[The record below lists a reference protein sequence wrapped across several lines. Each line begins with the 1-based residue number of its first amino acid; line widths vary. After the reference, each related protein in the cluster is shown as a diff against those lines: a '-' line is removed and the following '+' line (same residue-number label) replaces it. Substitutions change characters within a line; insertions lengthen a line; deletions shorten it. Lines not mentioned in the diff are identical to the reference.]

1 MPYDAP
7 PSLLAQ
13 LSDELRGVVAR
24 VSPSILSLAHGRGQ
38 GSGFVL
44 TPDGLL
50 LTNSHVVAGA
60 RGAITAGLADGR
72 SAAATVV
79 GTDPAT
85 DLAVLRVPLSGL
97 APLSLL
103 QAEQIAIGQ
112 LVIAI
117 GNPLRFERSVSLGVV
132 SAVDRALPAAEG
144 GLLEGLIQTDAAINP
159 GNSGGPL
166 VDVRGAVVGINTA
179 MIPRAQGLGFAVPA
193 QTASWVAAT
202 LIRDGRIQRPYFGM
216 SARGVELPG
225 AIAAATEQRRA
236 VLVSQVLAGSPAA
249 AAGLR
254 ADDLILQASGE
265 KLSLI
270 DDLQRVCVLARL
282 KAVELALWRRGRLER
297 LAVQLDQ
304 ARPARR

>member
-1 MPYDAP
+1 MPYDTP

-24 VSPSILSLAHGRGQ
+24 VSPSILSIGHARGQ

-50 LTNSHVVAGA
+50 VTNSHVVAGA
-60 RGAITAGLADGR
+60 RGPVTAGLADGR
-72 SAAATVV
+72 SAEATLV

-85 DLAVLRVPLSGL
+85 DLAVLRVPLSDL
-97 APLSLL
+97 APLALL
-103 QAEQIAIGQ
+103 QAEQLAIGQ
-112 LVIAI
+112 LVLAI

-132 SAVDRALPAAEG
+132 SAVDRALPSAEG

-166 VDVRGAVVGINTA
+166 VDVRGAVAGINTA

-193 QTASWVAAT
+193 QTASWVAAI
-202 LIRDGRIQRPYFGM
+202 LIRDGRVQRPYFGM

-225 AIAAATEQRRA
+225 TIATAVAQRRA
-236 VLVSQVLAGSPAA
+236 VLVAQVVAGSPAA
-249 AAGLR
+249 AAGLK
-254 ADDLILQASGE
+254 ADDLILRANGE
-265 KLSLI
+265 SLALI

-282 KAVELALWRRGRLER
+282 KAVELSLWRRGRLETVTVG
-297 LAVQLDQ
+297 LTQ
-304 ARPARR
+304 ARPVKL

>member
-1 MPYDAP
+1 MAYDAP
-7 PSLLAQ
+7 PGLLAQ

-24 VSPSILSLAHGRGQ
+24 VAPSILSIAHGRGR

-50 LTNSHVVAGA
+50 LTNSHVVADA
-60 RGAITAGLADGR
+60 RGTVTAGLADGR

-85 DLAVLRVPLSGL
+85 DLAVLRVPLADL
-97 APLSLL
+97 APLTLL
-103 QAEQIAIGQ
+103 QAEQIGIGQ

-132 SAVDRALPAAEG
+132 SAVDRALPSAGG

-202 LIRDGRIQRPYFGM
+202 LIRDGRILRPYFGI

-225 AIAAATEQRRA
+225 NLAAEAGQRRA
-236 VLVSQVLAGSPAA
+236 VLVAQVLAGSPAA
-249 AAGLR
+249 AAGLKP
-254 ADDLILQASGE
+254 DDLILQANGE
-265 KLSLI
+265 KLALI

-282 KAVELALWRRGRLER
+282 KAVELGLWRRGRLER
-297 LAVQLDQ
+297 RTVQLGQ
-304 ARPARR
+304 ARPPAR